1 MTVGRGALRKG
12 SMVAGCLL
20 VALLTSLAQ
29 NAPRKAPADAGGTTR
44 TLMIEKGHALESRGR
59 PDLAIQVWQQ
69 VLLSDPNN
77 VEALAGIA
85 RDLKL
90 TGSDKAAA
98 ALDRLR
104 SVSPTDPNIAK
115 IQALASTRSES
126 DELRH
131 AGELG
136 RQGKVEDAMRIYR
149 QLYGDHPPDGDI
161 ALAYYQTLYGTANGK
176 ATAIAG
182 MRALADRNPG
192 DPRFAVELGVML
204 TYDPKTRAEGI
215 RILHEHPKDS
225 NAQTALRQ
233 ALIWD
238 AANPSSAAELRGYLK
253 EHPQDTQL
261 NSALKE
267 DESKLAQMNS
277 GIARTPAE
285 RAAFAALNAR
295 QLDEAET
302 RFKAI
307 LDQEP
312 TNGRVAAGMGFLRMQ
327 QKNFAEAITYLTQAE
342 ANGYRERTVQDALA
356 TSQFWFTMGEASQAF
371 DQNDFDTASAKYR
384 EALAMKPRSPEALN
398 GLAGLLTKQQQYAGA
413 ALIYDQLVKVQ
424 PNSTDGWRGL
434 FLGYARDNQNDKA
447 LAVQARFPASVK
459 VALTHDP
466 EYLRTLATIY
476 QAENRNADAQRVL
489 SQALALPF
497 PNNGTTLKADTR
509 LEYAGILMEAKRY
522 DQAVT
527 LYDQILS
534 EDPSNQSAWIALV
547 SAHHQLGQDTLAIDD
562 VQKMPPAAYEA
573 ALSDPGFLT
582 MLGAIYQQ
590 ANQFEVAQGL
600 LERAVKIQAASGGQP
615 SVALDLQLAGIYLLR
630 NDTQKAYELYHQVL
644 AAAPERAD
652 AWKGL
657 IGALQATHR
666 DSEALQEIALIP
678 TSVRKELD
686 TDIEFVQTEASL
698 YAATGDAAHAV
709 DYMNRVQVHYAKLH
723 ANPPA
728 AIEIQNAWLLF
739 NTRNDRLLYPA
750 LMRLGGRTDMTS
762 AQRETIQDI
771 WANWSVRRAATAMD
785 NGNIQ
790 RSVDILDAAAQA
802 FPDNL
807 TVRKAVAGGFV
818 QVGRAKESLALYKTV
833 PMQDASAG
841 DFQGAIG
848 AALAANDKNQAEI
861 WLRQALQRY
870 PRDASI
876 LELAARYEQARG
888 DNQRAADYYRASLA
902 AMPSTS
908 PTQKLAHVLVYP
920 DQDNRARRAVTAA
933 DLQHLL
939 DPNYEPFPK
948 TNKIP
953 ALPAYGADPYNGSAP
968 VVVTPPQALQTPAAS
983 YGQDPLGPPPAN
995 TQTQQSATPV
1005 YVPQSWTRPRTQ
1017 SASQPMHRTQN
1028 PGEDQSPRYASAFY
1042 SRPRLVYA
1050 TLQVNPHDRLRAEN
1064 VYLRP
1069 ADFVVRAT
1077 PPAPHASPRALAT
1090 AAAQPAPPPLPQAPL
1105 QAGVSPQLSANAP
1118 HSEASDAWKGLVFSL
1133 MASNRNAEALAEINK
1148 IPPDVRAQLEAD
1160 VEFEQ
1165 GEASLYLSL
1174 GDTAQATEYLNRVE
1188 NFYLLHRGNAPSGLE
1203 LQHGWLLYNL
1213 GNDKEL
1219 YPVLLS
1225 LDTRTDL
1232 TAGQRDQL
1240 STLWLNFAVRRASLF
1255 LNNGNLLRGVQL
1267 LQAASQDYPNNMTVR
1282 SAVAGAYS
1290 KVGRPAD
1297 ALALFK
1303 TIPMQQASSG
1313 DFVGAIGAALGAQ
1326 DMPQAEAWLRLALAR
1341 FPNDPQI
1348 LAEAARFEQAR
1359 GNTARAA
1366 DFWRASLAAM
1376 PPGSAAQRLDTG
1388 LVPAGSY
1395 TPPQPGDMKRLL
1407 DPRNDPAIKTPAAT
1421 PLPAYISPSSGIS
1434 NSLSG
1439 PQVTTP
1445 QQAQPQTYR
1454 WSQPASSDPLPLPA
1468 ESNPATTQPAQGTV
1482 PNNAPVYGVPQA
1494 SNRPKPQPRTHSG
1507 SAVVAQST
1515 GQNSAPLPLPSS
1527 VPTGAYIHTG
1537 NQVQTQTQTASQA
1550 PAPNRV
1556 HTGTKSKPTTPDNS
1570 KYMGKM
1576 NVPPS
1581 DETIASVAPAQSPRQ
1596 SPSTP
1601 PAWTPGASTGAPNP
1615 SPSLRITSQPMGPV
1629 AAQAQALFAD
1639 QIDGQLTQGSA
1650 SAIHA
1655 IPNAP
1660 INSSVSTTPS
1670 VPGVGP
1676 LPSLRTPPLA
1686 DSSQMNTTQYTP
1698 SAQEAATGAYS
1709 APRQQQQ
1716 QPAQQPESTPLSAPP
1731 PPKPSASTHVPR
1743 RKRTPKLK
1751 DSATPTLEQAP
1762 AQAPAQQ
1769 AAPYPQQ
1776 VQVPDELPAPTPAPT
1791 TDTGLTDQEL
1801 QQRNLPP
1808 LRGPW
1813 VRVQREAAPVSPR
1826 DEAEMQLRSIES
1838 GYSPWM
1844 GGAGVINYRSGSLG
1858 YDHLAAL
1865 EATFEASMPLGYN
1878 GRLTLVA
1885 RPVFLD
1891 SGAADGTSVITVLES
1906 TTAGSSLVTIP
1917 QPIGTLTATATT
1929 PPAQQNA
1936 VGIGGELQ
1944 LAFPHFAVAGGY
1956 TPEGFLVATFTGRAM
1971 WKPANGPITLNFSRD
1986 PVKDTQLSYAGLRD
2000 PSGDNLGS
2008 LGQIWGGVVA
2018 NQGNVQFAHGDE
2030 QSGFYFG
2037 VGGQYLTGYQVENNT
2052 RIDGSGGA
2060 YWRLKTMPE
2069 YGNLS
2074 IGANFFGMHYT
2085 HNEDAFTHGMGGY
2098 FSPQSY
2104 FLANIPFTWVGH
2116 VNTHWHYTILGSLG
2130 VQAFQENLTPLWPLA
2145 VDKALETALNNAM
2158 LPAKTSVGPNYDL
2171 RSQVS
2176 YQISPH
2182 WFAGGFLGANNSRNY
2197 TSVNAGFS
2205 IHYMFRAQPSTATTP
2220 TGIFPNDGLRPFTV
2234 P

>member
-1 MTVGRGALRKG
+1 MTVGCGALWKG
-12 SMVAGCLL
+12 SMAAGCLL
-20 VALLTSLAQ
+20 LALLPALAQ
-29 NAPRKAPADAGGTTR
+29 NAPGKAPADSPGTTR
-44 TLMIEKGHALESRGR
+44 TLMVEKGHALESRGR

-69 VLLSDPNN
+69 VLLSDPKN
-77 VEALAGIA
+77 VEALAGLA

-90 TGSDKAAA
+90 IGSDKAGP

-104 SVSPTDPNIAK
+104 QASPSDPNIAK
-115 IQALASTRSES
+115 IEALASTGSAS
-126 DELRH
+126 AELRH
-131 AGELG
+131 AGELA
-136 RQGKVEDAMRIYR
+136 RQGKVEDAMRIYK

-176 ATAIAG
+176 SDSIAA

-192 DPRFAVELGVML
+192 DPRFAVELGTML
-204 TYDPKTRAEGI
+204 TYEPKTRADGI
-215 RILHEHPKDS
+215 RILHEHARDS

-238 AANPSSAAELRGYLK
+238 SANPASAAELRGYLK

-261 NSALKE
+261 TTALKE

-285 RAAFAALNAR
+285 RAAFAALNAKH
-295 QLDEAET
+295 LDEAET

-327 QKNFAEAITYLTQAE
+327 QKNFAEAVTWLTQAE
-342 ANGYRERTVQDALA
+342 ANGYKERTVQDALA
-356 TSQFWFTMGEASQAF
+356 TSRFWFTMGQASQAF
-371 DQNDFDTASAKYR
+371 DQNDFDVAGAKYR
-384 EALAMKPRSPEALN
+384 EALSMKPRSPEALN
-398 GLAGLLTKQQQYAGA
+398 GLAGLLVKQQQYAGA
-413 ALIYDQLVKVQ
+413 ALIYDQLVKAQ
-424 PNSTDGWRGL
+424 PGSADGWRGL
-434 FLGYARDNQNDKA
+434 FLCYARDNQNDKA
-447 LAVQARFPASVK
+447 LAVEARFPASVK
-459 VALTHDP
+459 AALTRDP

-497 PNNGTTLKADTR
+497 PNNGATLKADTR

-534 EDPSNQSAWIALV
+534 EDSANLSAWMALV

-562 VQKMPPAAYEA
+562 VQKMPPATYEA
-573 ALSDPGFLT
+573 ALGDPGFLT

-600 LERAVKIQAASGGQP
+600 LERAAKIQSLTGGQP

-630 NDTQKAYELYHQVL
+630 NDTQKAYDLYHHVL
-644 AAAPERAD
+644 SADPDRVD

-657 IGALQATHR
+657 IAALQSTNR
-666 DSEALQEIALIP
+666 NSEALQEIAVIP
-678 TSVRKELD
+678 ANVRKVLE

-709 DYMNRVQVHYAKLH
+709 DYMSRVQAHYAKLH
-723 ANPPA
+723 TNPPA

-739 NTRNDRLLYPA
+739 NTRNDRLLYPE
-750 LMRLGGRTDMTS
+750 LMRLGSRTDMTA
-762 AQRETIQDI
+762 AQRETVQDI
-771 WANWSVRRAATAMD
+771 WANWSVRRAAAAMD
-785 NGNIQ
+785 NGNLQ

-807 TVRKAVAGGFV
+807 AVRKAVAGGYV
-818 QVGRAKESLALYKTV
+818 QVGRAKESLALYKTI
-833 PMQDASAG
+833 PMQDAGAG

-861 WLRQALQRY
+861 WLRQALQRF

-876 LELAARYEQARG
+876 LQLAARYEQARG

-902 AMPSTS
+902 AMPSAS
-908 PTQKLAHVLVYP
+908 PTQKLAHVLLYP
-920 DQDNRARRAVTAA
+920 DQDTRARRAVTAA

-939 DPNYEPFPK
+939 DPNYEPFAK
-948 TNKIP
+948 TTKVP

-968 VVVTPPQALQTPAAS
+968 VIVTPPQALQTPS
-983 YGQDPLGPPPAN
+983 SSLDPNPLPAPPAY
-995 TQTQQSATPV
+995 TQSQTTAPV
-1005 YVPQSWTRPRTQ
+1005 YVPQSFTRPRNQ
-1017 SASQPMHRTQN
+1017 SASQHTLQAEKSDSGPY
-1028 PGEDQSPRYASAFY
+1028 PRYASASY
-1042 SRPRLVYA
+1042 SQPRLVYA
-1050 TLQVNPHDRLRAEN
+1050 TLQVNPHNRLLSA
-1064 VYLRP
+1064 YAWLRP
-1069 ADFVVRAT
+1069 ANFVVRAA
-1077 PPAPHASPRALAT
+1077 PPAVHTAPKAL
-1090 AAAQPAPPPLPQAPL
+1090 PAPAPLPKAPL
-1105 QAGVSPQLSANAP
+1105 QASANQVQLSANAP

-1148 IPPDVRAQLEAD
+1148 IPPDVRTQLEAD

-1203 LQHGWLLYNL
+1203 LQHAWLLFNL

-1219 YPVLLS
+1219 YSVLQS

-1232 TAGQRDQL
+1232 TAAQRDQL
-1240 STLWLNFAVRRASLF
+1240 TTLWANFAVRRAQLF
-1255 LNNGNLLRGVQL
+1255 LNNGYLLRGVQI
-1267 LQAASQDYPNNMTVR
+1267 LQAASENYPNNMTVR
-1282 SAVAGAYS
+1282 GAVAGAYA

-1303 TIPMQQASSG
+1303 TIPMQQAASG

-1326 DMPQAEAWLRLALAR
+1326 DTPQAEAWLRLALAR

-1376 PPGSAAQRLDTG
+1376 PPGATAQRLDSG

-1395 TPPQPGDMKRLL
+1395 TAPRPGDMKRLL
-1407 DPRNDPAIKTPAAT
+1407 DPRNDPAIKNPAAA
-1421 PLPAYISPSSGIS
+1421 PLPSYSSATGGS
-1434 NSLSG
+1434 SYSLSG
-1439 PQVTTP
+1439 PP
-1445 QQAQPQTYR
+1445 AASAQPVQTQPNR
-1454 WSQPASSDPLPLPA
+1454 FSQSASDPLPMPSDINPGTTPA
-1468 ESNPATTQPAQGTV
+1468 GQGTNSNSPPVYAVPQSSIRPAPQPA
-1482 PNNAPVYGVPQA
+1482 PVF
-1494 SNRPKPQPRTHSG
+1494 
-1507 SAVVAQST
+1507 VAQSS
-1515 GQNSAPLPLPSS
+1515 GQSADLLPLPAN
-1527 VPTGAYIHTG
+1527 VPSGSYLHTG
-1537 NQVQTQTQTASQA
+1537 NQIPTPSPTPSKAHTGKQQQA
-1550 PAPNRV
+1550 GNKV
-1556 HTGTKSKPTTPDNS
+1556 HTGSKSRPAAPDNS
-1570 KYMGKM
+1570 QYMGKM

-1581 DETIASVAPAQSPRQ
+1581 DETVDSIAPPNRSQGAQAK
-1596 SPSTP
+1596 P
-1601 PAWTPGASTGAPNP
+1601 PVWTPGAPTGAPNP
-1615 SPSLRITSQPMGPV
+1615 SPSLRITAQPMGPV

-1639 QIDGQLTQGSA
+1639 QTDGQLTQGSA
-1650 SAIHA
+1650 SAIHTL
-1655 IPNAP
+1655 P
-1660 INSSVSTTPS
+1660 NSSVNSA
-1670 VPGVGP
+1670 VGP
-1676 LPSLRTPPLA
+1676 LPSLRTPPPN
-1686 DSSQMNTTQYTP
+1686 SSQLNITQYTP

-1709 APRQQQQ
+1709 APRQQQPQ
-1716 QPAQQPESTPLSAPP
+1716 QPAQQPDSSIPLSAPP
-1731 PPKPSASTHVPR
+1731 PPKPSATKRVYKP
-1743 RKRTPKLK
+1743 KRTPKLK
-1751 DSATPTLEQAP
+1751 QSSEPTLDQAP
-1762 AQAPAQQ
+1762 SQAPTQQ
-1769 AAPYPQQ
+1769 VQQPAPYPQQ
-1776 VQVPDELPAPTPAPT
+1776 DQSPNDLPAPTPAPT

-1801 QQRNLPP
+1801 EQRNLPP

-1813 VRVQREAAPVSPR
+1813 VRVQREPVPVSPR

-1844 GGAGVINYRSGSLG
+1844 GGGGVINYRSGSLG

-1906 TTAGSSLVTIP
+1906 TTAGSALVTIP

-1929 PPAQQNA
+1929 PPAQQNS

-1944 LAFPHFAVAGGY
+1944 LAFPHLAIAAGY

-2030 QSGFYFG
+2030 QSGFYLG
-2037 VGGQYLTGYQVENNT
+2037 VGGQYLTGYNVQTNT

-2060 YWRLKTMPE
+2060 YWRLKTVPE

-2098 FSPQSY
+2098 FSPQTY

-2116 VNTHWHYTILGSLG
+2116 VNSRWHYNVLGSLG
-2130 VQAFQENLTPLWPLA
+2130 VQAFQENQTPLWPLA

-2171 RSQVS
+2171 RSNVA
-2176 YQISPH
+2176 YQIGPH
-2182 WFAGGFLGANNSRNY
+2182 WFAGGFLSANNSRNY

-2220 TGIFPNDGLRPFTV
+2220 TGIFPTDGLRPFTV